1 MSWQLHAEVVARR
14 LGDSVVLVNLTS
26 NEIFELNKTGARAL
40 ELIQEGVGRDE
51 LVARLS
57 TEFEGDHSTIA
68 RDVDRLVG
76 ELEHAGMIDAGH
88 E

>member
-26 NEIFELNKTGARAL
+26 NEIYELNKTGARAL

-57 TEFEGDHSTIA
+57 AEFEGGRSAIA

-76 ELEHAGMIDAGH
+76 ELEQAGMIDGRQ
-88 E
+88 

>member
-26 NEIFELNKTGARAL
+26 NEIYELNKTGARAL
-40 ELIQEGVGRDE
+40 ELIQEGAGRDE

-57 TEFEGDHSTIA
+57 AEFEGDRSAIA

-76 ELEHAGMIDAGH
+76 ELEQAGMIDGRQ
-88 E
+88 